1 MNPAER
7 RVALVALLGRRDEPT
22 DGVEDYCV
30 CLGKA
35 LARGGISF
43 ELARVHWAERGWLAA
58 LRRMWRESADWRGRW
73 VFVQY
78 TALGWSRRGFPLGF
92 LPVLFVLRRRKLST
106 AVVFHDAAAYPG
118 TRCIDRVRRAIQQ
131 LVMKKTAARVDRIIL
146 PAASDNNL
154 VWLKCRQGKTIFIP
168 VGSNI
173 PAPPQGQERNA
184 DDRDSVSRQS
194 KMVAVFGI
202 TPGERGERE
211 ITDIRETMK
220 AAVLCVPGVRLCV
233 FGRGTREAEP
243 MLRQFFEATGVE
255 VSVLGLLPA
264 AQIGE
269 ILSRADVQVDVRD
282 RISSRRGSV
291 VAGIVCGTPVVGFES
306 AETDGA
312 IRGAGVALVP
322 PGDVKALTA
331 AVSRILSDDVFR
343 EELRL
348 RNRIASQKFFS
359 WEAIS
364 DQLLDALLNRSTD
377 ATQRG

>member
-7 RVALVALLGRRDEPT
+7 RVSLIALLGKRDEPT

-30 CLGKA
+30 CLGNA
-35 LARGGISF
+35 LARRGVSV
-43 ELARVHWAERGWLAA
+43 ELARMPWAERGWLAG
-58 LRRMWRESADWRGRW
+58 LRWLWRESTDWRGRW

-78 TALGWSRRGFPLGF
+78 TALGWSRRGFPLGL
-92 LPVLFVLRRRKLST
+92 LPVVFVLRRRKLSN
-106 AVVFHDAAAYPG
+106 AVVFHDAVAYSG
-118 TRCIDRVRRAIQQ
+118 TRWIDRMRRAIQQ
-131 LVMKKTAARVDRIIL
+131 LVMKETAARVDRIIL
-146 PAASDNNL
+146 PVVSDNL
-154 VWLKCRQGKTIFIP
+154 VWLKPQQGKTIFIP

-173 PAPPQGQERNA
+173 PAPPQGQERNV
-184 DDRDSVSRQS
+184 DDRVSVSRQS

-211 ITDIRETMK
+211 ITEIREAMK
-220 AAVLCVPGVRLCV
+220 AAVLCVPSVQLCV
-233 FGRGTREAEP
+233 FGRGTKEAEP

-269 ILSRADVQVDVRD
+269 ILSQADVQVDVRD

-331 AVSRILSDDVFR
+331 AVSRILSDDLFR

-364 DQLLDALLNRSTD
+364 AQLLEALVNRSTD
-377 ATQRG
+377 ATRRG